1 MTLRRARGTA
11 SIGRN
16 THTRLGAELCTP
28 VPTIGPTDWLVH
40 IDKLRGF
47 NYLAALAKPRVP
59 SDGGLGSMRYSLFQ
73 NEHAPD
79 GTCFAPSCFMAFAIS
94 AAKRN
99 PRLGGTG
106 FASAILA
113 REPLAGVVAA
123 ITLSK
128 VRISV
133 VQYLNTAPLVR
144 GFTHGPLRG
153 KYELSFTVPSQC
165 AEALR
170 SGAVD
175 VAIIPAI
182 EYQRIP
188 DLVILP
194 NLSIASK
201 KSVRSLLLVS
211 KKPIQEVARIALD
224 RSSRSTQALTRI
236 LCEEFWHIKPDF
248 FEAAPDL
255 PEMLEQSDAA
265 LLIGD
270 PALRLAIA
278 CSPAAHRDAS
288 GDIVSTA
295 SLAGLNG
302 NGPVHV
308 YDIVEKWRAMTSLPA
323 VLAVWAA
330 RPEAVTPELV
340 QDIQDSLAFGL
351 EHVDA
356 IASEAAAE
364 MKLPVGDLRRYLLEN
379 IDYHLDEENLRG
391 LTLYYAFAAK

>member
-1 MTLRRARGTA
+1 
-11 SIGRN
+11 
-16 THTRLGAELCTP
+16 
-28 VPTIGPTDWLVH
+28 
-40 IDKLRGF
+40 
-47 NYLAALAKPRVP
+47 
-59 SDGGLGSMRYSLFQ
+59 
-73 NEHAPD
+73 
-79 GTCFAPSCFMAFAIS
+79 
-94 AAKRN
+94 
-99 PRLGGTG
+99 
-106 FASAILA
+106 
-113 REPLAGVVAA
+113 
-123 ITLSK
+123 
-128 VRISV
+128 VRISIV
-133 VQYLNTAPLVR
+133 EYLNTAPLVR

-170 SGAVD
+170 SGAAD

-201 KSVRSLLLVS
+201 KTVRSLLLVS
-211 KKPIQEVARIALD
+211 KKPIQEVTRVALD

-236 LCEEFWHIKPDF
+236 LCEKLWHIQPEF

-255 PEMLEQSDAA
+255 PAMLQQADAA

-278 CSPAAHRDAS
+278 CAHAARLDAS
-288 GDIVSTA
+288 GDLTSPA
-295 SLAGLNG
+295 SLAGLNEG
-302 NGPVHV
+302 GSVYI
-308 YDIVEKWRAMTSLPA
+308 YDIVEKWQAMTLLPA

-330 RPEAVTPELV
+330 RRAAVTPELV
-340 QDIQDSLAFGL
+340 QDFQDSLAFGL

-356 IASEAAAE
+356 IASEAAQE

-391 LTLYYAFAAK
+391 LTRYYELAAELGLIPKVNTIALAAAANGPASCLEFVSASRPGPRS

>member
-1 MTLRRARGTA
+1 MKRPPG
-11 SIGRN
+11 G
-16 THTRLGAELCTP
+16 
-28 VPTIGPTDWLVH
+28 
-40 IDKLRGF
+40 LRG
-47 NYLAALAKPRVP
+47 
-59 SDGGLGSMRYSLFQ
+59 LGQ
-73 NEHAPD
+73 A
-79 GTCFAPSCFMAFAIS
+79 AFAILRLRS
-94 AAKRN
+94 RQIILVN
-99 PRLGGTG
+99 P
-106 FASAILA
+106 
-113 REPLAGVVAA
+113 
-123 ITLSK
+123 
-128 VRISV
+128 VRISIV
-133 VQYLNTAPLVR
+133 EYLNTAPLVR

-211 KKPIQEVARIALD
+211 KKPIQEVTRVALD

-236 LCEEFWHIKPDF
+236 LCEKLWHIRPEF
-248 FEAAPDL
+248 FESAPDL
-255 PEMLEQSDAA
+255 PAMLQRADAA

-278 CSPAAHRDAS
+278 CAHTAHRDAS
-288 GDIVSTA
+288 GDLISPA
-295 SLAGLNG
+295 SLAGLG
-302 NGPVHV
+302 EAGSIHIC
-308 YDIVEKWRAMTSLPA
+308 DIVEKWRAMTNMPA

-330 RPEAVTPELV
+330 RRAAVTPELV
-340 QDIQDSLAFGL
+340 RDFQDSLAFGL

-356 IASEAAAE
+356 IASEAAEE
-364 MKLPVGDLRRYLLEN
+364 MNLPVGDLRRYLLQN
-379 IDYHLDEENLRG
+379 IDYHLDEENLKG
-391 LTLYYAFAAK
+391 LTRYYQLAAESGLIPRVNPIALAVEPGGLAQSSDFFAATRSGPQS

>member
-1 MTLRRARGTA
+1 M
-11 SIGRN
+11 
-16 THTRLGAELCTP
+16 
-28 VPTIGPTDWLVH
+28 
-40 IDKLRGF
+40 
-47 NYLAALAKPRVP
+47 
-59 SDGGLGSMRYSLFQ
+59 
-73 NEHAPD
+73 
-79 GTCFAPSCFMAFAIS
+79 
-94 AAKRN
+94 N
-99 PRLGGTG
+99 P
-106 FASAILA
+106 
-113 REPLAGVVAA
+113 
-123 ITLSK
+123 
-128 VRISV
+128 VRISIV
-133 VQYLNTAPLVR
+133 EYLNTAPLVR

-153 KYELSFTVPSQC
+153 KYGLSFTVPSQC

-211 KKPIQEVARIALD
+211 KKPIQEVTRIALD

-236 LCEEFWHIKPDF
+236 LCEKLWQIKPEF

-255 PEMLEQSDAA
+255 PAMLQQADAA

-278 CSPAAHRDAS
+278 SAPGAHRDAE
-288 GDIVSTA
+288 GDFVSTA
-295 SLAGLNG
+295 SLAGLSAK
-302 NGPVHV
+302 GPVYI

-330 RPEAVTPELV
+330 RREAITPQLV
-340 QDIQDSLAFGL
+340 QDFQDSLAFGL
-351 EHVDA
+351 QHVDA

-364 MKLPVGDLRRYLLEN
+364 MKLPASDLRRYLLEN

-391 LTLYYAFAAK
+391 LTRYYEFAAELGLIPRANAIEMAPEPGSPARTLDFAVGSRPGNPR